1 MWPSNKDIPLFIR
14 VPIIMNHHLDAL
26 SDLSV
31 DNLAKLYHDVLTAT
45 VRLWQFVTGP
55 CPGGSM
61 QTVELL
67 DDVQGSWKDDSGG
80 VDLIT
85 IEKFGFKGD
94 ASIVRRE
101 EQLLAKWDDA
111 SKGDTRSLWLTFKS
125 ALGEASTLCLKKMT
139 MTFHT
144 ITSMHINRFW

>member
-1 MWPSNKDIPLFIR
+1 
-14 VPIIMNHHLDAL
+14 
-26 SDLSV
+26 
-31 DNLAKLYHDVLTAT
+31 
-45 VRLWQFVTGP
+45 
-55 CPGGSM
+55 M

-101 EQLLAKWDDA
+101 EQLLAK
-111 SKGDTRSLWLTFKS
+111 
-125 ALGEASTLCLKKMT
+125 
-139 MTFHT
+139 
-144 ITSMHINRFW
+144 